1 MSKLVVFASGV
12 VVNSLLMLAY
22 QDYLGQEA
30 YIAHVTNNWY
40 QFDHYYVWLIL
51 AVLVIIFGYGRKA
64 TKDEDE
70 DEDVNLPEDFE
81 PAIMTEAEARGLVQ
95 VSIVSIQ
102 LNNIPLTEDNVRTA
116 LEENLNQYVTVKTG
130 LLDQII
136 PEEIRRFAT

>member
-51 AVLVIIFGYGRKA
+51 AVLVMIFALGRET
-64 TKDEDE
+64 TKDLEDE
-70 DEDVNLPEDFE
+70 ELPEGFE
-81 PAIMTEAEARGLVQ
+81 PAEMSEAETRALIQ
-95 VSIVSIQ
+95 VSIVSIR
-102 LNNIPLTEDNVRTA
+102 LNNIPLTEDNVRSA
-116 LEENLNQYVTVKTG
+116 LEDNLNQCVTVTPG
-130 LLDQII
+130 QLDYLI
-136 PEEIRRFAT
+136 PEEIRRFAK